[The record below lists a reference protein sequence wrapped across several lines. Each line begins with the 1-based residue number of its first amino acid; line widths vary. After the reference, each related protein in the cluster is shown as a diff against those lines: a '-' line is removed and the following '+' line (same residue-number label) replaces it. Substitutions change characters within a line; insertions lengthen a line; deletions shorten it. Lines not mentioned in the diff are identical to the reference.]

1 MAQSSEASNLQDK
14 MSAELAFNRSID
26 VHYGV
31 AEEVAPGVRRVVA
44 NNPSPYTFLG
54 TNTYL
59 VGSGEI
65 AIIDPG
71 PDDGRHIQAITDATK
86 GERIA
91 HILITHSHRDHCDG
105 ARALQ
110 EAQGGEI
117 LSFGPTET
125 PRGAGAAGLG
135 SDFVDEA
142 FVPDRKIE
150 DGEEIRGRSF
160 ALDVLHTPGHAP
172 DHICFAL
179 VGQRTVFTG
188 DHVMG
193 WNTTVIAPPEGN
205 MAKFLASM
213 QRLLK
218 RHDKVFL
225 PAHGGRI
232 LTPQRVVKAYVMHR
246 QWRENTILACL
257 EEGGRTIPQIVAKI
271 HGGLDPELKD
281 AASLS
286 VLAHLEH
293 LGERNLVMAEGPGGL
308 DAVYALAASASRA
321 S

>member
-1 MAQSSEASNLQDK
+1 
-14 MSAELAFNRSID
+14 MSAELAFNRSVD
-26 VHYGV
+26 VDYGV
-31 AEEVAPGVRRVVA
+31 AEDVAPGVRRIVA

-59 VGSGEI
+59 VGSGDI

-71 PDDGRHIQAITDATK
+71 PGDERHVEAIAAATK
-86 GERIA
+86 GMRIS

-110 EAQGGEI
+110 AALGGEI

-125 PRGAGAAGLG
+125 PRGAGAPGLG
-135 SDFVDEA
+135 SDFVDED
-142 FVPDRKIE
+142 FVPDRKIKE
-150 DGEEIRGRSF
+150 GEEVRGSGY

-172 DHICFAL
+172 DHLCFAL

-205 MAKFLASM
+205 MAKFLSSM
-213 QRLLK
+213 QRLLT
-218 RHDKVFL
+218 RHDKIFL
-225 PAHGGRI
+225 PAHGGRV

-257 EEGGRTIPQIVAKI
+257 DEGGRTIPQIVAKI

-286 VLAHLEH
+286 VLAHLEY
-293 LGERNLVMAEGPGGL
+293 LIEKNMVMAEGTSGL
-308 DAVYALAASASRA
+308 GAVYALVAPASRA